1 MKKIAWNRKSKIALA
16 VLLIA
21 VPTGLLSAFR
31 LMRAE
36 LEPVMVEPVNWQM
49 YRPKLDPDHS
59 LIINET
65 VKNGYS
71 DNYAS
76 MEISVHLYHYVEDW
90 GEIPFG
96 KNNDGVT
103 FKVDVAAAV
112 AEDFNSSFVVRFR
125 TVDDYSTIYVQ
136 RQFENVSGQYLA
148 TYNATIIELRAVSRE
163 WTSEGWHNLGEAYV
177 KAESTSSHCGL
188 RGQIYWVFND
198 QNVEDHQ
205 LEVTLEFT
213 YCSQTTIQKIVV
225 PIILEMPIST

>member
-36 LEPVMVEPVNWQM
+36 LEPVMVEPVSWQM
-49 YRPKLDPDHS
+49 YRPKLDSGDS

-71 DNYAS
+71 DNYTS

-90 GEIPFG
+90 DEIPFG
-96 KNNDGVT
+96 KHRDGVI
-103 FKVDVAAAV
+103 FKVNVTATIAEGLNASFAV
-112 AEDFNSSFVVRFR
+112 KFR
-125 TVDDYSTIYVQ
+125 TVDDYSVVYMSSQ
-136 RQFENVSGQYLA
+136 YQFLV
-148 TYNATIIELRAVSRE
+148 TCNATVTETRLVSRE

-177 KAESTSSHCGL
+177 KAESTDSCCTL
-188 RGQIYWVFND
+188 RDQIEWVFND
-198 QNVEDHQ
+198 LNVEDHQ
-205 LEVTLEFT
+205 LEVVLEFT
-213 YCSQTTIQKIVV
+213 YFNQTTSQKITV
-225 PIILEMPIST
+225 PIILDMPLST